1 MSKVT
6 ALTSKTLSRGVAYST
21 LGNLISPLAALA
33 TAPLLA
39 RMLGVV
45 GRGEIAAAT
54 APLLLALGAIAFGL
68 PDALTYFAARGTR
81 EMRIPIIG
89 VLSALFV
96 AGLLGAAAIYFLS
109 PSLASRDPQVSILIA
124 TAALALPFAL
134 LLGGVRGIASGLQL
148 WGLVAVERAVG
159 SIVRLIGLYT
169 LAAFGMLTPASAT
182 ACIVLSTFAGLVAY
196 VRLPAMMAGRHK
208 FREAARGSAYIR
220 FGFGVWGGSLA
231 GMLLGR
237 LDQTLLLPLA
247 GAFALG
253 IYAVAVNISEM
264 VLIFNSAMREVVFAQ
279 ESQTQNPE
287 RLAMAARV
295 STLITG
301 VLALLAG
308 LLAAP
313 VIPWLFGAEFT
324 PAIAPTI
331 ILLAGA
337 VVGNPGS
344 VAGAGLNA
352 RGRPVLKSASM
363 ALAILVSTGVLV
375 ILAPRFGAVGA
386 AWATFVGA
394 MLAGFGNLIWLRVFY
409 KMPIRDFLGWRKSDV
424 RIAFGSIL
432 GLVQRHR
439 VV

>member
-1 MSKVT
+1 VI

-21 LGNLISPLAALA
+21 FGNLISPLAAIA

-54 APLLLALGAIAFGL
+54 APLFLALGAITFGL

-81 EMRIPIIG
+81 GMRVPIVWI
-89 VLSALFV
+89 LSALFV
-96 AGLLGAAAIYFLS
+96 AGIFGAAAIYSLS
-109 PSLASRDPQVSILIA
+109 SPLASQDPEVSLLIA

-148 WGLVAVERAVG
+148 WGLVAIERAVG
-159 SIVRLIGLYT
+159 SVVRLIGLYA
-169 LAAFGMLTPASAT
+169 LAAVGMLTPASAT

-196 VRLPAMMAGRHK
+196 VRLPALMRGRHTS
-208 FREAARGSAYIR
+208 REAARGSAYIR

-264 VLIFNSAMREVVFAQ
+264 ILVFNSAMREVVFAQ
-279 ESQTQNPE
+279 ESHTQNPD

-295 STLITG
+295 STMITG
-301 VLALLAG
+301 VLAVIAG
-308 LLAAP
+308 LLVAP

-324 PAIAPTI
+324 PAIVPTI
-331 ILLAGA
+331 VLLAGA

-363 ALAILVSTGVLV
+363 ALAILLSTGVLLV
-375 ILAPRFGAVGA
+375 LAPRFGALGA
-386 AWATFVGA
+386 AWATFVGS
-394 MLAGFGNLIWLRVFY
+394 MLAGFGNLIWLKVFY
-409 KMPIRDFLGWRKSDV
+409 SMPIRDFLGWRKSDV
-424 RIAFGSIL
+424 HIAFGSIL
-432 GLVQRHR
+432 GLVHPRR
-439 VV
+439 AP